1 MKEEKYGVGKRFQ
14 TKQGEWF
21 TIVNKYKGGKCAIQ
35 FDDCDGEYI
44 VYISNIHKQNIAHP
58 SRMKQRHGD
67 RYTKLWKEWNTMLWR
82 CNPKNTTHKKWY
94 SDKGIVVCDEWYTYL
109 NFKKWALSNGYQDG
123 LTIDRIDSNKNYC
136 PDNCRWITLSDN
148 VINSN
153 IKTIV
158 MVDLLNSKI
167 INFPSIHSVA
177 QYCKCHSDTVTK
189 KLKGESIKRI
199 PLLNDDIMLF
209 YAKDYYV

>member
-1 MKEEKYGVGKRFQ
+1 MGKYDIGQRFQ

-21 TIVNKYKGGKCAIQ
+21 TIVNKQKSNRKRTIQ
-35 FDDCDGEYI
+35 FDNCNGEYI
-44 VYISNIHKQNIAHP
+44 VDISNIHKQNIAYP

-94 SDKGIVVCDEWYTYL
+94 SDKGIVVCDEWHTYL

-136 PDNCRWITLSDN
+136 PDNCQWITLSDN

-153 IKTIV
+153 IKAIV

-167 INFPSIHSVA
+167 INFPSIQSVA
-177 QYCKCHSDTVTK
+177 QYCKCHPYTITR

-199 PLLNDDIMLF
+199 PLLNDNIMLF